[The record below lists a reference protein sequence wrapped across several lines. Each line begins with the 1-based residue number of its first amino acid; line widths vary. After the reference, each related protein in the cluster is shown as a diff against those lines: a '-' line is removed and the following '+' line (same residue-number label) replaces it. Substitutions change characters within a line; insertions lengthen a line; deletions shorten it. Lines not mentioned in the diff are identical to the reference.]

1 MNSTNFRMT
10 NISEKLIEFKNDD
23 VVSIEFNKDTN
34 KIFVKTWFYTDEVV
48 VELPLEIANLL
59 VEFSK
64 KGINL

>member
-1 MNSTNFRMT
+1 MT

-23 VVSIEFNKDTN
+23 VVSINFNKDSN

-48 VELPLEIANLL
+48 VELPLDIVNLL

>member
-1 MNSTNFRMT
+1 MT

>member
-1 MNSTNFRMT
+1 MNSINFKMT

-23 VVSIEFNKDTN
+23 VVSINFNKDSN

-48 VELPLEIANLL
+48 VELPLDIVNLL

>member
-23 VVSIEFNKDTN
+23 VVSINFNKDTN

-48 VELPLEIANLL
+48 VELPLDIVNLL

>member
-1 MNSTNFRMT
+1 MNSINFKMT

-23 VVSIEFNKDTN
+23 VVSINFNKDTN

-48 VELPLEIANLL
+48 VELPLDIVNLL

>member
-23 VVSIEFNKDTN
+23 VVSINFNKDSN

-48 VELPLEIANLL
+48 VELPLDIVNLL